1 MKISKRRLRQIIREE
16 RSRILQEQ
24 DAADTVLQQ
33 AMEIFGSDVLV
44 DEEAGE
50 VIVDT
55 GDDQVVEDTYN
66 QWIAVWPEGQ
76 MEEGGLIYTGVMM

>member
-50 VIVDT
+50 VLVDT
-55 GDDQVVEDTYN
+55 GDDQVVEDMYN

-76 MEEGGLIYTGVMM
+76 MEQGGLIYTGVML